1 MFIALEFKAATLVFP
16 SANADFPQNPKN
28 GAYII
33 IIAKIRL
40 KVNEKQSN
48 HIYVT
53 NWHRIVFC
61 GLKEHDMN

>member
-16 SANADFPQNPKN
+16 SANAYFPQNPKN

-40 KVNEKQSN
+40 KVNEKQSY
-48 HIYVT
+48 I
-53 NWHRIVFC
+53 
-61 GLKEHDMN
+61 